1 MEFFVPVSA
10 EHPGPVAGLEQNGNT
25 CALHAL
31 VNCRLRREVEFK
43 KISPQEAMLF
53 TGGTPEEGKSYEE
66 AVPYLEDVA
75 KDWEERFGNK
85 ALKENVLAFE
95 RYMLRRKKSIK
106 KLGVNMEEIRT
117 LLQVSEDDMSICED
131 VCDMP
136 EEDFDQVM
144 KEVVIDMDPN
154 KRGGS
159 DHGILV
165 AVPGNEK
172 MAHYISLE
180 AGSYGSLL
188 CYDSATKKTR
198 TTCHKEILAIVI
210 VKNLTVTYPVDLW
223 NIGLGLRIELDS
235 LPPDHTFS
243 GFIRID
249 LWNTALEL
257 LEEKEKMPK

>member
-31 VNCRLRREVEFK
+31 VNCRLRREAEFH
-43 KISPQEAMLF
+43 SSLATEFLDHEAK
-53 TGGTPEEGKSYEE
+53 GEENVLAYEE
-66 AVPYLEDVA
+66 YIKQVHH
-75 KDWEERFGNK
+75 K
-85 ALKENVLAFE
+85 ALEENVLAFE
-95 RYMLRRKKSIK
+95 QYMLRRDESIK

-136 EEDFDQVM
+136 EEDFEQVM
-144 KEVVIDMDPN
+144 KEVVIEMDPIN
-154 KRGGS
+154 MSRS
-159 DHGILV
+159 NDGIMV

-180 AGSYGSLL
+180 AGRYYSLH

-198 TTCHKEILAIVI
+198 TLCHKEILAIVI
-210 VKNLTVTYPVDLW
+210 VKNLTVTYPNEGPVGPDPF
-223 NIGLGLRIELDS
+223 
-235 LPPDHTFS
+235 PPDFKFS
-243 GFIRID
+243 DFVRID
-249 LWNTALEL
+249 LWNKALEI

>member
-31 VNCRLRREVEFK
+31 VNCRLRREAEFQL
-43 KISPQEAMLF
+43 SRATEFLDHRNL
-53 TGGTPEEGKSYEE
+53 EENIL
-66 AVPYLEDVA
+66 AF
-75 KDWEERFGNK
+75 ERYMKQVHHK
-85 ALKENVLAFE
+85 ALEENVLAFE
-95 RYMLRRKKSIK
+95 RYMLRQSDKNIK

-180 AGSYGSLL
+180 AGRYYSLH

-198 TTCHKEILAIVI
+198 TLCHKEILAIVI